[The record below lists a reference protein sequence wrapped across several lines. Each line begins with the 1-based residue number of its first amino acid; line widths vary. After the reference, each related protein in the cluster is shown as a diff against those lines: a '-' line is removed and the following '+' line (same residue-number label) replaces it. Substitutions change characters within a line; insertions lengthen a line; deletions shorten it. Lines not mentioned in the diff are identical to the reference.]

1 MTIDNSELDDYIE
14 KHTTPYD
21 DVLYRLYRETNL
33 TQMYPR
39 MISGQ
44 VQGKFLEFIC
54 RMMKPKSVLE
64 VGAFTGYSTIS
75 IARGLPE
82 NGKLVSIEADEEFEP
97 YIRKYLKEANVE
109 SKVDLLIGDAK
120 ILIPNIQEL
129 FDLIFLDADKI
140 HYPLYYKLVLDKVK
154 KDGFILVDNVLW
166 NGKVLHPE
174 KNDHATHA
182 IMQFNEMVTNDDSV
196 EQVLLPIRDGLMMIR
211 KK

>member
-1 MTIDNSELDDYIE
+1 MTTDNSELDDYVE
-14 KHTTPYD
+14 KFTTPWD
-21 DVLYRLYRETNL
+21 DVLYNLYRETNL
-33 TQMYPR
+33 TQVYPR

-54 RMMKPKSVLE
+54 RMMKPNRVLE
-64 VGAFTGYSTIS
+64 IGAFTGYSTIS
-75 IARGLPE
+75 IARGLPKY
-82 NGKLVSIEADEEFEP
+82 GKLVSIEADEEFEDNL
-97 YIRKYLKEANVE
+97 RKHLKEAKVE

-120 ILIPNIQEL
+120 TLIPNIQES

-140 HYPLYYKLVLDKVK
+140 NYPLYYKLIVDKVK
-154 KDGFILVDNVLW
+154 PGGFILADNVLW

-182 IMQFNEMVTNDDSV
+182 IMRFNEMVAEDESV